1 MISFKQGYSLYELLV
16 TLAVAATIIGIG
28 VPSFGA
34 LMARTRQ
41 HVELNAL
48 FHAIYLAR
56 KESITKR
63 RVVSLCPSPDGQ
75 QCRPSRNWSDG
86 WILFVN
92 EDRDSPPHVDQGEA
106 ILDRHKLSN
115 TIRLTANRLGF
126 TLRGTQLRA
135 TNGTLVV
142 CDIHERAPPR
152 ALVVSYTGR
161 PRVALE
167 TPDGEPYACAD

>member
-1 MISFKQGYSLYELLV
+1 MKSSTQGYSLYELLV

-48 FHAIYLAR
+48 FHAIHLAR

-75 QCRPSRNWSDG
+75 QCRPDRDWTDG

-92 EDRDSPPHVDQGEA
+92 ADRDSPPHVDQGEP
-106 ILDRHKLSN
+106 ILDRHTLSP
-115 TIRLTANRLGF
+115 TIRLTANRRGF

-135 TNGTLVV
+135 TNGTLVA
-142 CDIHERAPPR
+142 CDTHGRVPPR

-167 TPDGEPYACAD
+167 TPDGEPYACAH

>member
-1 MISFKQGYSLYELLV
+1 MQSSTQGYSLYELLV

-48 FHAIYLAR
+48 FHAIHLAR
-56 KESITKR
+56 KESIAKR

-75 QCRPSRNWSDG
+75 QCRPDWDWTDG

-92 EDRDSPPHVDQGEA
+92 TDRDSPPQVDEGEP
-106 ILDRHKLSN
+106 ILDRHKLSPA
-115 TIRLTANRLGF
+115 IRLTANRRGF

-135 TNGTLVV
+135 TNGTFVT
-142 CDIHERAPPR
+142 CDIRDRVPPR

-161 PRVALE
+161 PRVALQ
-167 TPDGEPYACAD
+167 TPDGDPYACAH